1 MIFGIAPVPVIAFVL
16 ANSLLSKLSLLE
28 NSFLTNAPY
37 CGKSEGKTER
47 DLVGLLCEN
56 SLEQEE
62 NAALKCKP
70 NYDLQQ
76 TIASLAIEVEK
87 INLEL
92 NKAENDALN
101 AKTSLKEIFGAAFVD
116 E

>member
-1 MIFGIAPVPVIAFVL
+1 MIFGIAPIPVIVFL
-16 ANSLLSKLSLLE
+16 LSNSLLSKFSLLE
-28 NSFLTNAPY
+28 NTLLTNVPN
-37 CGKSEGKTER
+37 CEKSEGKTER
-47 DLVGLLCEN
+47 ALVSFLSESN
-56 SLEQEE
+56 LEQEE

-76 TIASLAIEVEK
+76 TIASLTIEVEK
-87 INLEL
+87 INVEV

-101 AKTSLKEIFGAAFVD
+101 AKTSLEDIFGAAFVD